1 MIRGSKLNHGKE
13 NIMSKSSK
21 KLLIVGGDSWSN
33 PNEKCYI
40 EYDVKKIWPDI
51 VADFLDMDIINVST
65 GEAGNSYI
73 HGQIIDAIENNIDRD
88 IVVMANWSQA
98 IRIDPFEIK
107 LAQLTFNVNLQNSI
121 TAFGSAKNECQKAL
135 RHLYQL
141 HVDDPDHHFM
151 EKEEF
156 WLKVANVSLRDIYL
170 LNEYCKLHDIPLLH
184 HRALPTLS
192 GIEWILKPEID
203 FKLREEVLEVCKQNQ
218 YYQKI
223 LKFDNVIG
231 NSNFF
236 EKGSSCFELYHK
248 YFLTLE
254 EKHPNESG
262 HQLIAHSFINK
273 YIELYEEKT
282 TSEPSYVYD

>member
-1 MIRGSKLNHGKE
+1 MTR
-13 NIMSKSSK
+13 
-21 KLLIVGGDSWSN
+21 KLLIVGGDSWSD
-33 PNEKCYI
+33 PNDPCYKKHNI
-40 EYDVKKIWPDI
+40 RKIWPDV
-51 VADFLDMDIINVST
+51 VADFLDVDIINISK
-65 GEAGNSYI
+65 GGAGNSFI
-73 HGQIIDAIENNIDRD
+73 HGQIIDAIEDNYDRD
-88 IVVMANWSQA
+88 IIVMANWSQA
-98 IRIDPFEIK
+98 IRIVPYEML
-107 LAQLTFNVNLQNSI
+107 LAQLTFNVHMPVLEPP
-121 TAFGSAKNECQKAL
+121 FGPAKDNCQKTL
-135 RHLYQL
+135 RHLFQL
-141 HVDDPDHHFM
+141 HVDHPDHYFM

-170 LNEYCKLHDIPLLH
+170 LNEYCKLRDIPILH
-184 HRALPTLS
+184 HRALPTLV

-203 FKLREEVLEVCKQNQ
+203 FKLREDVLEVCKQNQ

-223 LKFDNVIG
+223 LEFDNVIG

>member
-1 MIRGSKLNHGKE
+1 MTR
-13 NIMSKSSK
+13 
-21 KLLIVGGDSWSN
+21 KLLIVGGDSWSD
-33 PNEKCYI
+33 PNDPCYKKHNI
-40 EYDVKKIWPDI
+40 RKIWPDV
-51 VADFLDMDIINVST
+51 VADFLDVDIINISK
-65 GEAGNSYI
+65 GGAGNSFI
-73 HGQIIDAIENNIDRD
+73 HGQIIDAIEDNCDRD
-88 IVVMANWSQA
+88 IIVMANWSQA
-98 IRIDPFEIK
+98 IRIVPYEML
-107 LAQLTFNVNLQNSI
+107 LAQLTFNVHMPVLEPP
-121 TAFGSAKNECQKAL
+121 FGPAKDNCQKTL
-135 RHLYQL
+135 RHLFQL
-141 HVDDPDHHFM
+141 HVDHPDHYFM

-170 LNEYCKLHDIPLLH
+170 LNEYCKLRDIPILH
-184 HRALPTLS
+184 HRALPTLV

-203 FKLREEVLEVCKQNQ
+203 FKLREDVLEVCKQNQ

-223 LKFDNVIG
+223 LEFDNVIG

-282 TSEPSYVYD
+282 TS

>member
-1 MIRGSKLNHGKE
+1 MIIIIWELLLSMTR
-13 NIMSKSSK
+13 

-33 PNEKCYI
+33 PNEDCYLR
-40 EYDVKKIWPDI
+40 YGVKKIWADV
-51 VADFLDMDIINVST
+51 VADFLDMDLINVST
-65 GEAGNSYI
+65 GGAGNSYI
-73 HGQIIDAIENNIDRD
+73 HGQIVDAIEDNIDRD

-98 IRIDPFEIK
+98 IRIVPFEMK
-107 LAQLTFNVNLQNSI
+107 LAQLTFNVHMPELRPP
-121 TAFGSAKNECQKAL
+121 FGPAKNECQKAL

-141 HVDDPDHHFM
+141 HVDHPDHYFM

-170 LNEYCKLHDIPLLH
+170 LNEYCKLRNIPLLH

-203 FKLREEVLEVCKQNQ
+203 FELRDYILEVCKQNQ

-223 LKFDNVIG
+223 LKFDNIVG
-231 NSNFF
+231 HPNFF
-236 EKGSSCFELYHK
+236 EKGSACFDLYQK
-248 YFLTLE
+248 YFLSLD

-262 HQLIAHSFINK
+262 HQVIAHSFINK
-273 YIELYEEKT
+273 YIELFEEKT